1 MINEIA
7 IGNGT
12 GNSVTIGNDPAKDYD
27 FVLDSV
33 DWDTPAVTMNTC
45 HIPNQLGVSL
55 NGVTVG
61 TRKPMIAGYVVANTK
76 KLT

>member
-27 FVLDSV
+27 LYL
-33 DWDTPAVTMNTC
+33 T
-45 HIPNQLGVSL
+45 QLI
-55 NGVTVG
+55 G
-61 TRKPMIAGYVVANTK
+61 THQP
-76 KLT
+76 